1 MPVPLTPRLKAT
13 LTGRDKHDP
22 KRFIGRSDPKT
33 VPLGG
38 PSSWIKGKQYV
49 AWQMF
54 RDELPWL
61 RESDRTIV
69 EIASE
74 IRGRMMDGEPVAYQ
88 ALTLLRQC
96 LGQMGA
102 TPADRAKVVNPDEPA
117 AEPTDTYFN

>member
-1 MPVPLTPRLKAT
+1 MPRPLTPRLKAAM
-13 LTGRDKHDP
+13 TGADKRNP
-22 KRFIGRSDPKT
+22 KRFLGRTEPAT

-38 PSSWIKGKQYV
+38 PSSWMQGKQNV

-69 EIASE
+69 EIASG
-74 IRGRMMDGEPVAYQ
+74 IRGRMMDGEHVPYP
-88 ALTLLRQC
+88 ALVLLRQC

-102 TPADRAKVVNPDEPA
+102 TPADRSKVVNPDEPA
-117 AEPTDTYFN
+117 EEPTDTYFN